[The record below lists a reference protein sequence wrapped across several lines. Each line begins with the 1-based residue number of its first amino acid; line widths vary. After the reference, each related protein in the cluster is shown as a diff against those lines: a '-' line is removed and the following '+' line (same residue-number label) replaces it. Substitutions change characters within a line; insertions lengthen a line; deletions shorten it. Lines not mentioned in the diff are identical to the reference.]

1 MGNEWCERCEQD
13 LDENTKH
20 EQEGPWGIPSGVF
33 ICESCAEGAFDSY
46 MESRI
51 A

>member
-1 MGNEWCERCEQD
+1 MAKEWCERCEDD
-13 LDENTKH
+13 LDLKNKYEL
-20 EQEGPWGIPSGVF
+20 EGPWGVPSGSFV
-33 ICESCAEGAFDSY
+33 CESCAEAEFDSY